1 MDIQKFLAEDKIK
14 LRQESECI
22 TTQDLSPQDRDKIVV
37 DAISSIIDDWQ
48 HDSDLRLCSI
58 EFIREFEDYLQVAMD
73 AFMESAQVERQKII
87 ITNHQQTKVIM

>member
-37 DAISSIIDDWQ
+37 DAISSILDDWQ
-48 HDSDLRLCSI
+48 HDPGLRLCSI
-58 EFIREFEDYLQVAMD
+58 EFIREFEDYLQVALD